1 MAPIMGY
8 VFLSVIST
16 VVIPHLYTQLRYHHV
31 AFAYLIAP
39 LFAFC
44 NAYGN
49 VITNMN
55 IATTYGKITVLI
67 FSSWVGL
74 KDGGVVAGLAACAI
88 IASNVST
95 ASDLMQ
101 DYRTGYITLTSPHTI
116 SISQVAGT
124 ALGCVINP
132 VIFWVFYK
140 VYNGGAHSDS
150 NALGPYAKV
159 YRGIAMLGMTEN
171 GLPTHTM
178 LLCKVFFVLA
188 LSASVLREVAA
199 LRRWRVRR
207 YIPSTIAMVMAFFV
221 PPTIPIGMVLGSAV
235 I

>member
-1 MAPIMGY
+1 MGY

-16 VVIPHLYTQLRYHHV
+16 VVIPHLYAQLRYHHV

-49 VITNMN
+49 VITDMN

-88 IASNVST
+88 IASNIST
-95 ASDLMQ
+95 VSDLMH

-116 SISQVAGT
+116 FISQVAGT

-132 VIFWVFYK
+132 SSSGCSTK
-140 VYNGGAHSDS
+140 CTTA
-150 NALGPYAKV
+150 APTA
-159 YRGIAMLGMTEN
+159 IAT
-171 GLPTHTM
+171 P
-178 LLCKVFFVLA
+178 
-188 LSASVLREVAA
+188 SARTLRCTTAS
-199 LRRWRVRR
+199 
-207 YIPSTIAMVMAFFV
+207 PCS
-221 PPTIPIGMVLGSAV
+221 G
-235 I
+235 